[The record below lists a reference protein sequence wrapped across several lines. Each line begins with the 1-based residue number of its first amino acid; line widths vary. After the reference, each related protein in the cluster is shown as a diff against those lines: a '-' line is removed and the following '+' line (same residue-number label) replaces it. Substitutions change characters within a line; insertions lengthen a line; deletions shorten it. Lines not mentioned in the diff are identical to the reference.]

1 MNKNITSVLVIT
13 MVLITNFCYAQQ
25 FSYQPKNPAFGGD
38 SFNYNWMITSA
49 NAQNGFRAP
58 VAANEE
64 ESELDQFGERLR
76 NQILTQISR
85 TLLQEQIDSLGNL
98 TEPGSFTI
106 GDLAVDV
113 FESSEG
119 LVINIFDTT
128 NGEQT
133 QVVIPNDG

>member
-1 MNKNITSVLVIT
+1 MNKKLTPVIVIT
-13 MVLITNFCYAQQ
+13 MVLITNFCYSQQ
-25 FSYQPKNPAFGGD
+25 FSYKPKNPAFGGD

-49 NAQNGFRAP
+49 NAQNSFRAP
-58 VAANEE
+58 VNAGDE

-85 TLLQEQIDSLGNL
+85 TLLQEQIDTLGNL

-133 QVVIPNDG
+133 QVIIPNE

>member
-1 MNKNITSVLVIT
+1 MKKHLTSI
-13 MVLITNFCYAQQ
+13 MVTGMILLTSLCYSQQ
-25 FSYQPKNPAFGGD
+25 FSYTPKNPAFGGD

-58 VAANEE
+58 VNANEE

-98 TEPGSFTI
+98 TQPGSFTI

-113 FESSEG
+113 FESNEG

-133 QVVIPNDG
+133 QVIIPNE